1 MPETFIEP
9 HKVLSPL
16 PKQLPVVQIEDGYE
30 KTIKEELGVEKSLN
44 SANISLDNIVT
55 GKRRSK
61 PVKPVKKLTK
71 KRAKKGGNKKH
82 SVTKNC
88 SDLSLL

>member
-30 KTIKEELGVEKSLN
+30 KTIKEELGVEKSLK
-44 SANISLDNIVT
+44 SANVSLENVVT

-61 PVKPVKKLTK
+61 PVKPVKKQTK
-71 KRAKKGGNKKH
+71 KRAKKGGEY
-82 SVTKNC
+82 
-88 SDLSLL
+88 